1 MAAEIKPA
9 PGVNQDK
16 FSSNRKP
23 ILLHKLEGCNEDV
36 NDARIIPGVDGV
48 ISICD
53 DRYGLFHILVCTIT
67 SHHLELILFAI
78 I

>member
-23 ILLHKLEGCNEDV
+23 ILLSKLEGCNDEV
-36 NDARIIPGVDGV
+36 NAAVIIPRVDGV
-48 ISICD
+48 ISVSD
-53 DRYGLFHILVCTIT
+53 DRYFVLTHMIIFCLHP
-67 SHHLELILFAI
+67 LIFNLLDC
-78 I
+78 